1 MKKAEQF
8 YRAWRLAF
16 KNGDFS
22 LVNEIYHPDYS
33 ATDFVT
39 GITVNLEDDKII
51 VSTMREQ
58 YAIGF
63 SRTLFESEEFVCIHR
78 FFGSKKAKIYSSAM
92 TAITYKDGKIV
103 KQDTVSESLDEDP
116 SEGQDWNWEDYE

>member
-8 YRAWRLAF
+8 DRAWRLAF

-22 LVNEIYHPDYS
+22 LVDEIYHLDYS

-58 YAIGF
+58 YAVGF
-63 SRTLFESEEFVCIHR
+63 SRTIFESEEFLCIHR

-92 TAITYKDGKIV
+92 TAIIYKNGKIV

-116 SEGQDWNWEDYE
+116 SECQDWNWEDYE